1 MTQVDPETFTG
12 LMQWL
17 RDRGKS
23 VLALPLRRKGFGSLS
38 ALLAA
43 SEPELRDAGCPDD
56 LVAMLLAMKPT
67 RAGSAAPAV
76 GSTAKPDV
84 LGRVTHADGTGGR
97 CGAAA
102 GDDDDEIVDV
112 FEQGAVVTLAD
123 LCGSPELNGKAGVVV
138 GFEASKQ
145 RWIVDLGP
153 ELGKKLFRCANLV
166 PSTKAAVRLDALYA
180 HASAKATSAASPSP
194 LASASAWVRAA
205 AGAPGAGARDA
216 LAGTSAEGSAGELEV
231 APDGVQNRAPP
242 PPGAA
247 LEHWKVLRP
256 GAQVVVQFEGDPR
269 YGEVGVCE
277 ICDFASGLWRLRFAD
292 GGDAALPPSEL
303 AERAPTLRPGAHVRV
318 QGLAELNGRF
328 GVCDALD
335 DMRGR
340 WSVLLESG
348 EWKSLREENLK
359 PQDGSSRRSREAEL
373 AAQQNPRESR
383 FLGAMEDALASGE
396 ISWLDC

>member
-23 VLALPLRRKGFGSLS
+23 ALALPLRRMGFGSLS

-43 SEPELRDAGCPDD
+43 SEPELRYAGCPDD

-76 GSTAKPDV
+76 GST
-84 LGRVTHADGTGGR
+84 VTHADGTGGR
-97 CGAAA
+97 RGAAA

-112 FEQGAVVTLAD
+112 FEQGAVITLAD
-123 LCGSPELNGKAGVVV
+123 LRGIPELNGKAGVVV

-166 PSTKAAVRLDALYA
+166 PSAKAAVRLDALYA
-180 HASAKATSAASPSP
+180 HASAKATSAASPST

-205 AGAPGAGARDA
+205 AGAPGAAAARGA

-231 APDGVQNRAPP
+231 APDGAQNRAPP

-247 LEHWKVLRP
+247 LEHRKVLRP
-256 GAQVVVQFEGDPR
+256 GAQVVVQLEGDPR